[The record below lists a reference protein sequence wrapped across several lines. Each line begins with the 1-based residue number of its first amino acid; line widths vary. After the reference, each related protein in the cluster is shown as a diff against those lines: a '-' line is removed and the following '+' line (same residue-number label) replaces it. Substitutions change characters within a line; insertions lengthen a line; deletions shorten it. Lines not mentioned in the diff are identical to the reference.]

1 RAPARRPA
9 TSPRPG
15 TAPGPERP
23 CRVPRRA
30 VRGRA
35 VRRPPRHG
43 MSGRQL
49 GGRRDR
55 AVALYE
61 GEPTARPASFEA
73 LQSSG
78 RKLSAT
84 ARTPYGFEHSVHTP
98 CERGATTLSGTEPP
112 GGPDMQPNTLLDAIL
127 DEAGISHAGLAAHV
141 NQAGRTRGLSLRYE
155 HTAVARWLK
164 GQRPRGQVPDLI
176 CAVVAGGLHRPVTLD
191 AIGLGVPGEPSAPH
205 TGSLSGFV
213 ERATALWRSDQQ
225 QRPHLMGAPAVTG
238 TPAVMP
244 VWEWE
249 NPPEDVDVS
258 RGGRPRVTAGDLTML
273 RAARAHYEQL
283 YRKAGGVATRARI
296 VGFLNAEAAPLLRG
310 SYTDSTGR
318 QLHRAT
324 GGLVAIAGICAYDSD
339 AHGLAQRYF
348 HQALRLAKASG
359 DRGLGA
365 YVIALLVNQS
375 LYMREFRQSVAF
387 AEAALRAAGTHIT
400 PALASDLYAMQ
411 AKAYAHLGDG
421 SSALACIRRAEQAA
435 ERIRRGHEPEETG
448 YVQPGLVNVQVA
460 EALLSLG
467 ELAAAGEHAAAAVDT
482 PAHDRG
488 RVHRLAMLSTIE
500 LRQGN
505 ADRAVAIAVEMAE
518 QARGM
523 ESQRL
528 RDRLRAVRDH
538 LVRSGCAGT
547 DEAAE
552 LIDGALRVPL

>member
-1 RAPARRPA
+1 
-9 TSPRPG
+9 
-15 TAPGPERP
+15 
-23 CRVPRRA
+23 
-30 VRGRA
+30 
-35 VRRPPRHG
+35 
-43 MSGRQL
+43 
-49 GGRRDR
+49 
-55 AVALYE
+55 
-61 GEPTARPASFEA
+61 
-73 LQSSG
+73 
-78 RKLSAT
+78 
-84 ARTPYGFEHSVHTP
+84 
-98 CERGATTLSGTEPP
+98 
-112 GGPDMQPNTLLDAIL
+112 MQPNTLLDAIL
-127 DEAGISHAGLAAHV
+127 DEAGVSHAGLAAHV
-141 NQAGRTRGLSLRYE
+141 NQAGRARGLSLRYE

-176 CAVVAGGLHRPVTLD
+176 CEVLAARLRRPVTLD
-191 AIGLGVPGEPSAPH
+191 DIGLGVPGEPAAPH
-205 TGSLSGFV
+205 TGSLHGFV
-213 ERATALWRSDQQ
+213 ERAPALWRSDQQ
-225 QRPHLMGAPAVTG
+225 CRPHLRDAPAVTG

-258 RGGRPRVTAGDLTML
+258 RGGRHRVTPADLDLL
-273 RAARAHYEQL
+273 RAARTHYEQL

-296 VGFLNAEAAPLLRG
+296 VGFLNSEAAPLLRG
-310 SYTDSTGR
+310 GCTDATGR

-359 DRGLGA
+359 DQGLGA

-375 LYMREFRQSVAF
+375 LFTREYRQAVAF
-387 AEAALRAAGTHIT
+387 AEAALRAAGTRIT

-421 SSALACIRRAEQAA
+421 TSALSRIRRAEQSAD
-435 ERIRRGHEPEETG
+435 RIRRGHEPDETG

-488 RVHRLAMLSTIE
+488 RVHRLALLSTVE

-505 ADRAVAIAVEMAE
+505 ADRAVALAVQMAE

-523 ESQRL
+523 ESRRL
-528 RDRLRAVRDH
+528 RDRLRAVREH

-547 DEAAE
+547 AEAAE
-552 LIDGALRVPL
+552 RIDGALRVPL

>member
-1 RAPARRPA
+1 
-9 TSPRPG
+9 
-15 TAPGPERP
+15 
-23 CRVPRRA
+23 
-30 VRGRA
+30 
-35 VRRPPRHG
+35 
-43 MSGRQL
+43 
-49 GGRRDR
+49 
-55 AVALYE
+55 
-61 GEPTARPASFEA
+61 
-73 LQSSG
+73 
-78 RKLSAT
+78 
-84 ARTPYGFEHSVHTP
+84 
-98 CERGATTLSGTEPP
+98 
-112 GGPDMQPNTLLDAIL
+112 MQPNTLLDAIL
-127 DEAGISHAGLAAHV
+127 DEAGVSHAGLAAHV
-141 NQAGRTRGLSLRYE
+141 NQAGKARGLALRYE

-176 CAVVAGGLHRPVTLD
+176 CEVLAARLQRHVTLD
-191 AIGLGVPGEPSAPH
+191 DIGLGIPGRPSVPHNG
-205 TGSLSGFV
+205 TLSGFV

-225 QRPHLMGAPAVTG
+225 QRRHILDAPAVTG

-249 NPPEDVDVS
+249 NPPEDTDVS
-258 RGGRPRVTAGDLTML
+258 RGGRHQVSPADLELM
-273 RAARAHYEQL
+273 RSARTHYEQM
-283 YRKAGGVATRARI
+283 YRKAGGVATRIRI
-296 VGFLNAEAAPLLRG
+296 VGFLNTEAAPLLRG
-310 SYTDSTGR
+310 GYGDETGR
-318 QLHRAT
+318 DLHRAT

-375 LYMREFRQSVAF
+375 LHMREYRQAVAF
-387 AEAALRAAGTHIT
+387 AEAALRAAGRHIT

-421 SSALACIRRAEQAA
+421 TSALECIRRAESAA
-435 ERIRRGHEPEETG
+435 DRIRRGHEPDETG
-448 YVQPGLVNVQVA
+448 YVQPGFVNVQVA

-467 ELAAAGEHAAAAVDT
+467 DYAGAKEHATEAVHT

-488 RVHRLAMLSTIE
+488 RVHRLAVLSQIQ

-505 ADRAVAIAVEMAE
+505 TEQAVETAVQMAE
-518 QARGM
+518 AARGM

-528 RDRLRAVRDH
+528 RDRLRAVREH

-547 DEAAE
+547 AEAAE